1 MGAYGCHSRRETKHA
16 KEEKKENE
24 LYNDHQAPENVDLG
38 VIIDKQ

>member
-1 MGAYGCHSRRETKHA
+1 MAATPDERRSMQS
-16 KEEKKENE
+16 EKKENV